1 MAGHLTH
8 LHVPLSTEALHVIWQ
23 GLNVSYFQNRLPPI
37 EIQWSARLTSSAGL
51 FVSQTGP
58 RDARLPGRHGQTG
71 VLPAGRHGPGRVIR
85 LSIPLLCDQSL
96 LFVRDTLAHEMIHQ
110 WQFDVKKCRPSHG
123 REFRRLM
130 DVMNADGLNVS
141 IYHTMTEAVEGFAKF
156 TWRCV
161 RCGYV
166 YHRQRNTLSTRRH
179 RCGQCLGALQEIGDS
194 HVRAPRKSPRPRSLQ
209 AVCPVQLSLGF

>member
-1 MAGHLTH
+1 MASHPAH
-8 LHVPLSTEALHVIWQ
+8 FSVPLSADALHVIWQ

-58 RDARLPGRHGQTG
+58 RDARL
-71 VLPAGRHGPGRVIR
+71 LPAVRQGKGRVIR
-85 LSIPLLCDQSL
+85 LSTPLLRDQSL
-96 LFVRDTLAHEMIHQ
+96 LLVRDTLAHEMIHQ

-141 IYHTMTEAVEGFAKF
+141 IYHTLTEAVEVFAKF

-179 RCGQCLGALQEIGDS
+179 RCGQCSGPLQETGDS
-194 HVRAPRKSPRPRSLQ
+194 HVRAPRKSPHPRSFQ
-209 AVCPVQLSLGF
+209 AVCPVQLFFDF

>member
-1 MAGHLTH
+1 MASHPAH
-8 LHVPLSTEALHVIWQ
+8 LHVPFSAEALHVIWQ

-58 RDARLPGRHGQTG
+58 RDARL
-71 VLPAGRHGPGRVIR
+71 LPAVRQGKGRVIR
-85 LSIPLLCDQSL
+85 LSTPLLRDQSL
-96 LFVRDTLAHEMIHQ
+96 LLVRDTLAHEMIHQ

-141 IYHTMTEAVEGFAKF
+141 IYHTLTEAVEVFAKF

-179 RCGQCLGALQEIGDS
+179 RCGQCSGPLQETGDS
-194 HVRAPRKSPRPRSLQ
+194 HVRAPRKSPRPRSFQ
-209 AVCPVQLSLGF
+209 AVCPVQLFFDF

>member
-1 MAGHLTH
+1 MADHPTH
-8 LHVPLSTEALHVIWQ
+8 LRVPLSAEALHVIWQ

-37 EIQWSARLTSSAGL
+37 EIQWSTRLTSAAGL

-58 RDARLPGRHGQTG
+58 RDARL
-71 VLPAGRHGPGRVIR
+71 LPAGRRGNGRVIR
-85 LSIPLLCDQSL
+85 LSVPLLRDQSL
-96 LFVRDTLAHEMIHQ
+96 LLVRDTLAHEMIHQ

-130 DVMNADGLNVS
+130 DVMNADGLHVS
-141 IYHTMTEAVEGFAKF
+141 MYHTLTEAVAVFAKF

-179 RCGQCLGALQEIGDS
+179 RCGQCSGPLQAIGNS

-209 AVCPVQLSLGF
+209 AVCPVQLSFDF

>member
-1 MAGHLTH
+1 MADHPTH
-8 LHVPLSTEALHVIWQ
+8 LHVPLSAEALHVLWE

-37 EIQWSARLTSSAGL
+37 EIQWSTRLTSSAGL

-58 RDARLPGRHGQTG
+58 RDARL
-71 VLPAGRHGPGRVIR
+71 LPAGRHGNGRVIR
-85 LSIPLLCDQSL
+85 LSIPLLRDQSL

-141 IYHTMTEAVEGFAKF
+141 IYHTLTEAVEGFAKF

-179 RCGQCLGALQEIGDS
+179 RCGQCSGPLQEIGNS
-194 HVRAPRKSPRPRSLQ
+194 HVRVPRKSPRPRSLQ
-209 AVCPVQLSLGF
+209 AVCPVQLSFGF

>member
-1 MAGHLTH
+1 MADHPTH
-8 LHVPLSTEALHVIWQ
+8 LHVPLSAEALHVLWQ

-37 EIQWSARLTSSAGL
+37 EIQWSPRLTSSAGL

-58 RDARLPGRHGQTG
+58 RDARL
-71 VLPAGRHGPGRVIR
+71 LSAGRHGNGRVIR
-85 LSIPLLCDQSL
+85 LSIPLLRDQSL
-96 LFVRDTLAHEMIHQ
+96 LLVRDTLAHEMIHQ

-141 IYHTMTEAVEGFAKF
+141 IYHTLTKAVEGFAKF

-179 RCGQCLGALQEIGDS
+179 RCGQCSGPLQEIGNA
-194 HVRAPRKSPRPRSLQ
+194 HVRAPRKLPRSRSLQ
-209 AVCPVQLSLGF
+209 AVCPVQLSFDF